1 MLETL
6 QPLSNTPFTD
16 GTDGVILQKLAVRKP
31 AVIKGSIQRVQ
42 PCAVTGLG
50 EAYPCATPVAV
61 ILPASLPPV
70 VLFAGKEVLQQ
81 QVVTVVNVAGQAAAG
96 QPLQLT
102 SPETPTP
109 P

>member
-1 MLETL
+1 MLEAL
-6 QPLSNTPFTD
+6 SPLSTVPFTD
-16 GTDGVILQKLAVRKP
+16 GTGGMGLQRFAVRMP
-31 AVIKGSIQRVQ
+31 AFVTYSIQRVQ

-70 VLFAGKEVLQQ
+70 VLFAGTEVLQQ

-96 QPLQLT
+96 QQKQPT
-102 SPETPTP
+102 SPKTPTP